1 MGDRD
6 MLDENIQAKLAD
18 ACSKARIV
26 FWEDASGEFAQDV
39 RELDLPGVTVVDV
52 RGCALATK
60 RRVLR
65 DERDGNFL
73 L

>member
-1 MGDRD
+1 MGDRG
-6 MLDENIQAKLAD
+6 MLDVNIQAKLAD

-52 RGCALATK
+52 WLCASHEAS
-60 RRVLR
+60 RAAR
-65 DERDGNFL
+65 
-73 L
+73 